1 MATDPNTFIGLGM
14 PSALAN
20 AVSAAIDAAAG
31 GGGVSWSDVTG
42 KPATFPPA
50 IGTTATT
57 AKAGNYAPAWGDV
70 TGKPATFA
78 PIIGA
83 TATTA
88 LAGNTVIPVIPAT
101 LPPTD
106 NSVTNAKVAANAAIG
121 LAKLANTAAITT
133 EGGTTIPAG
142 NIQATLQAI
151 ADLADPGGD

>member
-1 MATDPNTFIGLGM
+1 MATNPNTFIGLGM
-14 PSALAN
+14 PPELAN

-31 GGGVSWSDVTG
+31 GGGVSWNDVTG
-42 KPATFPPA
+42 KPATFPPE
-50 IGTTATT
+50 IGTTETT

-70 TGKPATFA
+70 TGKPATF
-78 PIIGA
+78 PPDIG
-83 TATTA
+83 TTA
-88 LAGNTVIPVIPAT
+88 STAMAGDAT
-101 LPPTD
+101 PTPGD
-106 NSVTNAKVAANAAIG
+106 NSVTNAKVAANAAID

>member
-1 MATDPNTFIGLGM
+1 MATNPKIFISLGM

-20 AVSAAIDAAAG
+20 AVSAAIDAAAD
-31 GGGVSWSDVTG
+31 GGGVSWDDVTG

-50 IGTTATT
+50 IGTTAST
-57 AKAGNYAPAWGDV
+57 AMAGN
-70 TGKPATFA
+70 AT
-78 PIIGA
+78 
-83 TATTA
+83 
-88 LAGNTVIPVIPAT
+88 
-101 LPPTD
+101 PTPGD
-106 NSVTNAKVAANAAIG
+106 NSVTNAKVAANAAID